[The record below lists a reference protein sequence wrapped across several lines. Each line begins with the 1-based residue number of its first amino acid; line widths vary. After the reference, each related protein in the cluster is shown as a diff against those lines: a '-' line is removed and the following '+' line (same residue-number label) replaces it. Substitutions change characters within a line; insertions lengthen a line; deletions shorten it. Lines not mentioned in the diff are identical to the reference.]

1 MKFSM
6 THTFTV
12 TAPQK
17 RVFEALVDPAVIQ
30 KRKRKG
36 VSQSGQS
43 TNLAHL
49 EERTGCGGIYSEVA
63 TKRCWSKEESL
74 GTANI

>member
-6 THTFTV
+6 IHTFTV

-30 KRKRKG
+30 KRER
-36 VSQSGQS
+36 GQS
-43 TNLAHL
+43 TNLDKLTWRREPVVGSSIRRSLQSGAGRRRRVW
-49 EERTGCGGIYSEVA
+49 ERRIFE
-63 TKRCWSKEESL
+63 
-74 GTANI
+74 